1 MRQLSILCGPL
12 LFALLACTHHADSQ
26 TDPITP
32 PSPAAYRLNVS
43 VDEVLLYL
51 PRSRCSRSS
60 PSSDPSTRRGQN
72 FLDNGKPPAKV
83 LAFELLHDVPIRAGI
98 LIDTSESMRNHISG
112 NRETANQ
119 YAQQIVPQQTD
130 QVFVADFVRRARI
143 LQSWSDDGAALTAA
157 IGKVSGGA
165 GSLSRGTAIF
175 DTLYHACEFQFG
187 VIDHAASGN
196 FILLFSDGEDN
207 ASDMHLQDAVDACQR
222 ANTANYAFRAE
233 SEPGYSS
240 SGPATLA
247 QLAAQTGGRV
257 FRENDSE
264 AGVSEDLRII
274 EADLRNQYRL
284 IYKPA
289 ELQHDG
295 SFHQVAILP
304 PSRVDQIT
312 VRSGYYAPSH

>member
-12 LFALLACTHHADSQ
+12 LFALLACTHHAGSQ

-32 PSPAAYRLNVS
+32 PNPAAYRLSVS
-43 VDEVLLYL
+43 VDEVLLTFHAADAHGL
-51 PRSRCSRSS
+51 PVNDLKLDEVRL
-60 PSSDPSTRRGQN
+60 
-72 FLDNGKPPAKV
+72 LDNGKPPAKV
-83 LAFELLHDVPIRAGI
+83 LAFELLHDVPSRAGI

-112 NRETANQ
+112 NREIANQ

-222 ANTANYAFRAE
+222 ANTAIYAFRAE
-233 SEPGYSS
+233 SEPGFSS